1 MGSHSKADP
10 EYIKEVLN
18 PLKKDGLEFRPKN
31 RSLLNPNQ
39 KEGRVLGLNFKEKK
53 ENDLNVYF
61 ISYFLS

>member
-18 PLKKDGLEFRPKN
+18 PFKKDGLEFRPKN

-39 KEGRVLGLNFKEKK
+39 KRRKGAGIKF
-53 ENDLNVYF
+53 
-61 ISYFLS
+61 